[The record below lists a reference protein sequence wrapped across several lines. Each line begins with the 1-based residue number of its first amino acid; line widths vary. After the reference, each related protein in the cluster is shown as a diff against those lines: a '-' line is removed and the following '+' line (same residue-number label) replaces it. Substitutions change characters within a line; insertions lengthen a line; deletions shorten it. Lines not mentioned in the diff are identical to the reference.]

1 MIHEEIYEPRISDYN
16 KNGMLSLEAILE
28 IAENAGSHHAT
39 KANDDIIEGSQKGIA
54 WVLAE
59 WVVKIERRPHS
70 GEKLHIST
78 WTRNPSLSA
87 TTVVRDIVMQD
98 ADKNYLIRLC
108 PTFVLFDLATHRL
121 LRISTELLKN
131 YKPEDNECMAL
142 DNTRLR
148 EPATFETEKTLHLRR
163 TDMDFNGHLHNARY
177 ISLALEALPQQIYD
191 ADRFKGLR
199 IVYRVP
205 LNYDDTVIVRCHAEE
220 DKAVVCFSKQDGTLC
235 TIVEYHL

>member
-78 WTRNPSLSA
+78 WTRNPSPSA
-87 TTVVRDIVMQD
+87 TTVVRDVVMQD

-121 LRISTELLKN
+121 LRISSELLQN
-131 YKPEDNECMAL
+131 YKPEDIECMAL

-148 EPATFETEKTLHLRR
+148 EPATFETEKILHLRR

-177 ISLALEALPQQIYD
+177 ISLALEALPQQTYD
-191 ADRFKGLR
+191 AGQVKGFR

-220 DKAVVCFSKQDGTLC
+220 DKAIVCFNKQDGTLC
-235 TIVEYHL
+235 TIVEFHL